1 MTPSAQSIVELTAA
15 EVEIVLSWANAADFE
30 AKLDADELPL
40 VDRLAR
46 AIGDDPQDH
55 AQVRRS
61 L

>member
-1 MTPSAQSIVELTAA
+1 MSELPTELTPA

-30 AKLDADELPL
+30 GKLDADELPL

-46 AIGDDPQDH
+46 AIGENPDDY